1 MNAGHPTNHSSG
13 MLDLIPQPAAWSLN
27 SPPRVKLSPPRQ
39 GGVEVDGSLV
49 QGQCADCG
57 KRGVRRVED
66 PPFVPHEPQDFPTPV
81 SDR

>member
-57 KRGVRRVED
+57 RVED
-66 PPFVPHEPQDFPTPV
+66 RRMCLIMCCVRV
-81 SDR
+81 SVFN